1 MSSPALPPT
10 QQTNP
15 TPSQAELE
23 YRSLREHFER
33 LVRWSSIAISTIVV
47 VAGALLYNSVSDARK
62 DASQAIQ
69 ASRES
74 ADREISTIQKAA
86 VDTAK
91 AEAQKAI
98 DAAFEKQN
106 VQRMIE
112 NTAQKKVDA
121 AVEAAVQKNLGAR
134 IEAFKSLLN
143 DIGEISNHGAQLR
156 LGFRP
161 GLDYLVKAKQSAD
174 STVRAYASSTLTE
187 IAADYEVAATQ
198 RAAAFN
204 PQNKPDFFLLAFAST
219 PKALMNVIRH
229 QPDPLAPE
237 IISSAF
243 LDMKKR
249 VGWDVP
255 MFDISAAERWCAQ
268 HKPKCEE

>member
-1 MSSPALPPT
+1 MSTAPQPPPQSPPESA
-10 QQTNP
+10 
-15 TPSQAELE
+15 AKIE
-23 YRSLREHFER
+23 YDRLTVYFEK
-33 LVRWSSIAISTIVV
+33 LVKYFVLAIGTIIAI
-47 VAGALLYNSVSDARK
+47 AGAFLWKNTSDVQGQAAASIK
-62 DASQAIQ
+62 ATQDAATH
-69 ASRES
+69 
-74 ADREISTIQKAA
+74 EISEIGNAA
-86 VDTAK
+86 QVTAK

-121 AVEAAVQKNLGAR
+121 AVEVAVQKNLGAR
-134 IEAFKSLLN
+134 IEAFRNLIGE
-143 DIGEISNHGAQLR
+143 IGEISNHGAQLR
-156 LGFRP
+156 LGFRS
-161 GLDYLVKAKQSAD
+161 GLDYLVKAKQSPDPA
-174 STVRAYASSTLTE
+174 VRAYASSTLTE
-187 IAADYEVAATQ
+187 IAADYERIATQ
-198 RAAAFN
+198 RVAAFQQ
-204 PQNKPDFFLLAFAST
+204 PYSLAYAST
-219 PKALMNVIRH
+219 PKALMEVIRH

>member
-1 MSSPALPPT
+1 MSTPPQPPPQSPAE
-10 QQTNP
+10 
-15 TPSQAELE
+15 SAAKIE
-23 YRSLREHFER
+23 YDRLTAYFEKLVKYSL
-33 LVRWSSIAISTIVV
+33 LAIGTIIAI
-47 VAGALLYNSVSDARK
+47 AGVFLWKNTSDVQGQAA
-62 DASQAIQ
+62 ASIKATQDTATH
-69 ASRES
+69 
-74 ADREISTIQKAA
+74 EISEIANAA
-86 VDTAK
+86 QVTAK

-98 DAAFEKQN
+98 EAAFEKQN

-143 DIGEISNHGAQLR
+143 EIGEISNHGAQLR
-156 LGFRP
+156 LGFRS

-187 IAADYEVAATQ
+187 IAADYEVLATQ

-204 PQNKPDFFLLAFAST
+204 PQNKPDFFLLAFAPT
-219 PKALMNVIRH
+219 PKALMNVIRY

-237 IISSAF
+237 TIASAF

-255 MFDISAAERWCAQ
+255 MFDITAAEKWCAQ

>member
-1 MSSPALPPT
+1 MSTPALPPS
-10 QQTNP
+10 QPTNP
-15 TPSQAELE
+15 TPTQAEIE
-23 YRSLREHFER
+23 YHSLKEHFET
-33 LVRWSSIAISTIVV
+33 LVKWSSIAISTLIV
-47 VAGALLYNSVSDARK
+47 VAGALFYNSVEGARK

-69 ASRES
+69 ATRES
-74 ADREISTIQKAA
+74 ADREIFAIQRSATE
-86 VDTAK
+86 TAK

-112 NTAQKKVDA
+112 NTTQKKVDA

-143 DIGEISNHGAQLR
+143 EIGEISNHGAQLR
-156 LGFRP
+156 LAFRS
-161 GLDYLVKAKQSAD
+161 GLDYLVKAKQSPD
-174 STVRAYASSTLTE
+174 PTVRAYASSTLTE
-187 IAADYEVAATQ
+187 IAADYERTATQ

-204 PQNKPDFFLLAFAST
+204 PQNKPDFFLLPFAPT
-219 PKALMNVIRH
+219 PKALMNVIRYT
-229 QPDPLAPE
+229 PDALAPDT
-237 IISSAF
+237 IASAF

-255 MFDISAAERWCAQ
+255 MFDITAAEKWCAQ